1 MIVSFF
7 KINRWENDIVME
19 KDYILVLDYGSQ
31 YNQLIVRRIR
41 EMNVYS
47 KLVHHEIDIEE
58 LKKDEHLKG
67 IILSG
72 GPNSVYEK
80 GAFTI
85 DDGIF
90 ELGIPILGICYGM
103 QLICHKLGGK
113 VEPGVVK
120 EFGKTKINVISQNN
134 IFNKTNDEQITWM
147 SHTDKV
153 VSIPDGYE
161 KVAYSENT
169 EFVAMEN
176 ANDNIYGIQFHPEV
190 THTEYGNQILANFI
204 EKCNIKDKW
213 SMDNIVDELI
223 ENIRKEVKD
232 DKVLCALSGGVDSSV
247 VAYLLSKAIGSN
259 LTCVFVDHGL
269 LRKNEAKQVIETFS
283 GLESELIVRNEQD
296 LFLRKLRGVC
306 DPERKRKIIGNT
318 FIEVFDEVSS
328 QLNDIKYLAQ
338 GTIYADVI
346 ESGTKTA
353 QTIKSHHNVGGL
365 PEDLQF
371 KLIEP
376 LRELFK
382 DEVRNLGRVLGM
394 PEKIVDRQ
402 PFPGPGLGI
411 RIMNDVTPEK
421 VAMLQDVD
429 AIVRE
434 EIESVED
441 KHGAWQYFAV
451 LVGAKSVG
459 VIGDQRLYGEVVA
472 IRAVSS
478 IDGMSAD
485 FCRIDYD
492 ALSQMATRVINEV
505 PGVARVVYDI
515 TSKPPGTIEWE

>member
-1 MIVSFF
+1 
-7 KINRWENDIVME
+7 ME
-19 KDYILVLDYGSQ
+19 KEYILVLDYGSQ

-47 KLVHHEIDIEE
+47 KLVHHDVNMEE
-58 LKKDEHLKG
+58 LKNDKYLKG

-80 GAFTI
+80 DAFTI
-85 DDGIF
+85 DDEIF

-103 QLICHKLGGK
+103 QLICQRLGGK
-113 VEPGVVK
+113 VQPGEVK
-120 EFGKTKINVISQNN
+120 EFGKTEINVTGFDNLFKN
-134 IFNKTNDEQITWM
+134 TKDTQITWM
-147 SHTDKV
+147 SHMDKV
-153 VSIPDGYE
+153 VSIPDGYH
-161 KVAYSENT
+161 KVAHSENT
-169 EFVAMEN
+169 EFVAIEN
-176 ANDNIYGIQFHPEV
+176 TDKHIYGIQFHPEV
-190 THTEYGNQILANFI
+190 THTEFGDQIIKNFVA
-204 EKCNIKDKW
+204 KCDIKDKW
-213 SMDNIVDELI
+213 TMDNIVDEMI
-223 ENIRKEVKD
+223 QNIKNEVKD
-232 DKVLCALSGGVDSSV
+232 EKVLCALSGGVDSSV
-247 VAYLLSKAIGSN
+247 VAYLLAKAIGSN

-269 LRKNEAKQVIETFS
+269 LRKDEAKQVVELFQD
-283 GLESELIVRNEQD
+283 LDAELIVCNEQE
-296 LFLRKLRGVC
+296 LFFRKLRGVC

-318 FIEVFDEVSS
+318 FIEVFDEVSN

-394 PEKIVDRQ
+394 PNHIVDRQ

-411 RIMNDVTPEK
+411 RIMNDVTLEK

-434 EIESVED
+434 EIESVEG
-441 KHGAWQYFAV
+441 KHDAWQYFAV

-492 ALSQMATRVINEV
+492 ALAQMATRIINEV
-505 PGVARVVYDI
+505 DGVARVVYDI

>member
-1 MIVSFF
+1 M
-7 KINRWENDIVME
+7 N

-47 KLVHHEIDIEE
+47 RLVHHDISADK
-58 LKKDEHLKG
+58 LKEDKHLKG

-80 GAFTI
+80 DAFTI
-85 DDGIF
+85 DPKIF

-103 QLICHKLGGK
+103 QLTCHLLGGK
-113 VEPGVVK
+113 VEPGNVK
-120 EFGKTKINVISQNN
+120 EFGKTEIEVTNTDS
-134 IFNKTNDEQITWM
+134 IFKNTSDKQTTWM

-153 VSIPDGYE
+153 VSIPEDY
-161 KVAYSENT
+161 KQIAFSKNT
-169 EFVAMEN
+169 EFVAIKHKDK
-176 ANDNIYGIQFHPEV
+176 AIYGIQFHPEV
-190 THTEYGNQILANFI
+190 THTEYGMEIIRNFVN
-204 EKCNIKDKW
+204 ECDIKDEW
-213 SMDNIVDELI
+213 SMQNVVDELI
-223 ENIRKEVKD
+223 ENIQKEVQD
-232 DKVLCALSGGVDSSV
+232 ERVLLALSGGVDSSV
-247 VAYLLSKAIGSN
+247 VGYLLSKAIGSQ

-269 LRKNEAKQVIETFS
+269 LRKNEREQVIEAFS
-283 GLESELIVRNEQD
+283 DQNLELIVKDEKA
-296 LFLRKLRGVC
+296 LFYKKLRGVC
-306 DPERKRKIIGNT
+306 DPERKRKIIGTT
-318 FIEVFDEVSS
+318 FIDVFDEVAAN
-328 QLNDIKYLAQ
+328 LNDIKFLAQ

-353 QTIKSHHNVGGL
+353 DTIKSHHNVGGL
-365 PEDLQF
+365 PEDLSF

-382 DEVRNLGRVLGM
+382 DEVRELGRVLGM
-394 PEKIVDRQ
+394 PDHIVDRQ

-411 RIMNDVTPEK
+411 RIMNDVTAER
-421 VAMLQDVD
+421 VEIVQNVD

-434 EIESVED
+434 EIESVPG

-459 VIGDQRLYGEVVA
+459 VVGDKRRYGEVVA

-485 FCRIDYD
+485 FCHIDHES
-492 ALSQMATRVINEV
+492 LSKMATRIINEV
-505 PGVARVVYDI
+505 PEVARVVYDI